1 MFFTSISNKGDL
13 VMARGM
19 NHVYLIGALARD
31 PELRYTPSGTAVFEA
46 TIAGEDHIIGTDG
59 RERKLPWYHRVSILG
74 KPAEWQAERNL
85 KGGDAILVE
94 GSLEYSQW
102 EAPEG
107 GKRSMVRVK
116 ALRMDQLVYTPEL
129 IQDAGGGVR
138 MNSGMNEVVIIGN
151 VVRDPELRYTP
162 AGDAVLGIGLAVGE
176 SWTDRQGQKQEKTHW
191 IDVTLWREVAEAMK
205 DLKKGDP
212 VMVKGRLVNEAWTD
226 RDGNKRNSTKVEA
239 TRVEALSRG
248 AGTAN
253 SGYTAATP
261 ATPRTQTA
269 SSAARPQ
276 ANASTTSARAA
287 NTGNQSGGLDI
298 DQGLEDF
305 GPDED
310 LPF

>member
-1 MFFTSISNKGDL
+1 
-13 VMARGM
+13 MARGM

-46 TIAGEDHIIGTDG
+46 TVAGEDHIVGNDG

-85 KGGDAILVE
+85 KGGDAVLVE

-116 ALRMDQLVYTPEL
+116 ALRMEQLGTQPEL
-129 IQDAGGGVR
+129 VQDAGGGVR
-138 MNSGMNEVVIIGN
+138 MGSGMNEVVLIGN
-151 VVRDPELRYTP
+151 VTRDPELRYTP
-162 AGDAVLGIGLAVGE
+162 AGDAVLGLGLAVNE
-176 SWTDRQGQKQEKTHW
+176 TWNDRQGQKQEKTHW
-191 IDVTLWREVAEAMK
+191 IDVTLWRELAESMK
-205 DLKKGDP
+205 DLRKGDP
-212 VMVKGRLVNEAWTD
+212 VLVRGRLVNEAWTD

-248 AGTAN
+248 AASPT
-253 SGYTAATP
+253 SGYAAATP
-261 ATPRTQTA
+261 AGPRTQTA

-276 ANASTTSARAA
+276 SAGSQRPAA
-287 NTGNQSGGLDI
+287 NTGNRSGGLDI
-298 DQGLEDF
+298 DQGLDDF
-305 GPDED
+305 PPDEED